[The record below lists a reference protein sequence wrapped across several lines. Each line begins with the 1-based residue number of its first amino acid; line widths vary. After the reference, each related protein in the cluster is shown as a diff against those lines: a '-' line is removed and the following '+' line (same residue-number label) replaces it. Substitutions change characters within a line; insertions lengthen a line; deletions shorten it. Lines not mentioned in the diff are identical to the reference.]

1 MITGTISNAVRQDF
15 LSKKWDAKKKSG
27 NILSKQDKNSNVS
40 KTPEQSML
48 ERFREEMKQNKEN
61 SKINGIAN
69 KVTNGEDLSP
79 EEEQYL
85 AEKNPGLLNSYRQA
99 KLEQKAYEEKL
110 KNCETKDEVQRLKTN
125 TVNGY
130 LSEMSAAKGT
140 GNKGAIVATAKKVLA
155 KLKNIEKAEIEF
167 IKSGAY
173 SNLPTEADEQIE
185 ETRET
190 VEENERLLEEIS
202 QGIDDNKELIEETEI
217 VSAGNAVPAELSGV
231 ENEELAGS
239 TEEVD
244 KAMDKVTDKAAEKTS
259 SRTEKDIFSEFE
271 KVLKKFIP
279 DNADDDREDRHNK
292 KTKAPEIGGM
302 INIIV

>member
-27 NILSKQDKNSNVS
+27 NVLSKQDKNSNVNR
-40 KTPEQSML
+40 TPEQSML

-61 SKINGIAN
+61 SKISGIAN
-69 KVTNGEDLSP
+69 KVTNGEDLTP

-202 QGIDDNKELIEETEI
+202 EGIDDNKELDEETETD
-217 VSAGNAVPAELSGV
+217 SEGNAAPIELSDI
-231 ENEELAGS
+231 ENEELAGK
-239 TEEVD
+239 TAEPD
-244 KAMDKVTDKAAEKTS
+244 KAVDKVTEKIS
-259 SRTEKDIFSEFE
+259 SKPRKDIFTEFE

-279 DNADDDREDRHNK
+279 EHTDDDREDKHNK
-292 KTKAPEIGGM
+292 KTKAPDIGGM
-302 INIIV
+302 IDIIL

>member
-27 NILSKQDKNSNVS
+27 NVLSKQDKNSNVN

-202 QGIDDNKELIEETEI
+202 QGIDDNKELIEETETDSEDPTEPVTSTDGENDEI
-217 VSAGNAVPAELSGV
+217 AKTTGNANETADKSVEKAPSG
-231 ENEELAGS
+231 S
-239 TEEVD
+239 
-244 KAMDKVTDKAAEKTS
+244 
-259 SRTEKDIFSEFE
+259 EKDIFTELE

-279 DNADDDREDRHNK
+279 EHLDDDRDDKHNK
-292 KTKAPEIGGM
+292 KTRTPEIGGM
-302 INIIV
+302 INIVL

>member
-15 LSKKWDAKKKSG
+15 LSKKFEAKKKSG
-27 NILSKQDKNSNVS
+27 NILSKQEKNSNVNR
-40 KTPEQSML
+40 TPEQSMI

-69 KVTNGEDLSP
+69 KVTNGEDLTP

-202 QGIDDNKELIEETEI
+202 QGIDDNKELIEETETDSKDTTEPVTSTDGENDEI
-217 VSAGNAVPAELSGV
+217 AKTTGNA
-231 ENEELAGS
+231 NETA
-239 TEEVD
+239 D
-244 KAMDKVTDKAAEKTS
+244 KAVEKTPS
-259 SRTEKDIFSEFE
+259 GSEKDIFTELE
-271 KVLKKFIP
+271 KVLKKYIP
-279 DNADDDREDRHNK
+279 DHVDDDRDERHNK
-292 KTKAPEIGGM
+292 KTKAPDIGGM
-302 INIIV
+302 IDVVL

>member
-15 LSKKWDAKKKSG
+15 LSKKFEAKKKSG
-27 NILSKQDKNSNVS
+27 NILSKQEKNSNVNR
-40 KTPEQSML
+40 TPEQSMI

-69 KVTNGEDLSP
+69 KVTNGEDLTP

-85 AEKNPGLLNSYRQA
+85 AAKNPGLFNSYKQA

-110 KNCETKDEVQRLKTN
+110 KNCKTKDEVQRLKTN

-140 GNKGAIVATAKKVLA
+140 GSKGAIVATAKKLLA
-155 KLKNIEKAEIEF
+155 KLNNIEKAEVEF

-173 SNLPTEADEQIE
+173 ASLPTEADEQIE

-202 QGIDDNKELIEETEI
+202 EAVDDNKELIEETE
-217 VSAGNAVPAELSGV
+217 ADNGDNAAPVELFDGES
-231 ENEELAGS
+231 EELAQ
-239 TEEVD
+239 TTVEVD
-244 KAMDKVTDKAAEKTS
+244 KVEDKASEKS
-259 SRTEKDIFSEFE
+259 SSKPKKDIFAELE

-279 DNADDDREDRHNK
+279 EHVDDDRNEKHNK
-292 KTKAPEIGGM
+292 KNKAPEIGGM
-302 INIIV
+302 INIVL

>member
-15 LSKKWDAKKKSG
+15 LSKKFEAKKKSG
-27 NILSKQDKNSNVS
+27 NILSKQEKNSNVNR
-40 KTPEQSML
+40 TPEQSMI

-69 KVTNGEDLSP
+69 KVTNGEDLTP

-85 AEKNPGLLNSYRQA
+85 AAKNPGLFNSYKQA

-110 KNCETKDEVQRLKTN
+110 KNCKTKDEVQRLKTN

-130 LSEMSAAKGT
+130 LAEMSAAKGT
-140 GNKGAIVATAKKVLA
+140 GSKGAIVATAKKVLA
-155 KLKNIEKAEIEF
+155 KLKNIEKVELEF
-167 IKSGAY
+167 IESGAY
-173 SNLPTEADEQIE
+173 SSLPTEADEQIE

-202 QGIDDNKELIEETEI
+202 EAVDDNKELIEETE
-217 VSAGNAVPAELSGV
+217 ADNGDNAAPVELFDGES
-231 ENEELAGS
+231 EELAQ
-239 TEEVD
+239 TTVEVD
-244 KAMDKVTDKAAEKTS
+244 KVEDKASEKS
-259 SRTEKDIFSEFE
+259 SSKPEKDIFAELE

-279 DNADDDREDRHNK
+279 EHVDDDRNEKHNK
-292 KTKAPEIGGM
+292 KNKAPEIGGM
-302 INIIV
+302 INIVL

>member
-27 NILSKQDKNSNVS
+27 NVLSKQDKSSNVNG
-40 KTPEQSML
+40 TPEQSML

-69 KVTNGEDLSP
+69 KVTNGEDLTP

-202 QGIDDNKELIEETEI
+202 QGIDDNKELMKETETDSKDPTEPVTSTDGENDEI
-217 VSAGNAVPAELSGV
+217 AKTTGNA
-231 ENEELAGS
+231 NETA
-239 TEEVD
+239 D
-244 KAMDKVTDKAAEKTS
+244 KAVEKTPS
-259 SRTEKDIFSEFE
+259 GSEKDIFSEFE
-271 KVLKKFIP
+271 KVLKKYIP
-279 DNADDDREDRHNK
+279 DHVDDDRDERHNK
-292 KTKAPEIGGM
+292 KTKAPDIGGM
-302 INIIV
+302 IDVVL

>member
-27 NILSKQDKNSNVS
+27 NVLSKQDKNSNVNR
-40 KTPEQSML
+40 TPEQSML

-61 SKINGIAN
+61 SKISGIAN
-69 KVTNGEDLSP
+69 KVTNGEDLTP

-110 KNCETKDEVQRLKTN
+110 RNCETKDEVQRLKTN

-173 SNLPTEADEQIE
+173 SSLPTEADEQIE

-202 QGIDDNKELIEETEI
+202 QGIDDNKELIEETETDSKDSTEPVTSTDGENDEI
-217 VSAGNAVPAELSGV
+217 AKTTGNA
-231 ENEELAGS
+231 NETL
-239 TEEVD
+239 D
-244 KAMDKVTDKAAEKTS
+244 KAVEKTPS
-259 SRTEKDIFSEFE
+259 GPEKDIFTELE
-271 KVLKKFIP
+271 KVLKKYIP
-279 DNADDDREDRHNK
+279 DHVDDDRDERHNK
-292 KTKAPEIGGM
+292 KTKAPDIGGM

>member
-15 LSKKWDAKKKSG
+15 LSKKFEAKKKSG
-27 NILSKQDKNSNVS
+27 NILSKQEKNSNVNR
-40 KTPEQSML
+40 TPEQSMI

-69 KVTNGEDLSP
+69 KVTNGEDLTP

-85 AEKNPGLLNSYRQA
+85 AAKNPGLFNSYKQA

-110 KNCETKDEVQRLKTN
+110 KNCKTKDEVQRLKTN

-130 LSEMSAAKGT
+130 LAEMSAAKGT
-140 GNKGAIVATAKKVLA
+140 GSKGAIVATAKKVLA
-155 KLKNIEKAEIEF
+155 KLKNIEKVEMEF
-167 IKSGAY
+167 IESGAY
-173 SNLPTEADEQIE
+173 SSLPTEADEQIE

-202 QGIDDNKELIEETEI
+202 EAVDDNKELIEETEAD
-217 VSAGNAVPAELSGV
+217 SEGNDAPVVLSDI
-231 ENEELAGS
+231 ENKELAS
-239 TEEVD
+239 TTVGVD
-244 KAMDKVTDKAAEKTS
+244 NKVADKVTEKS
-259 SRTEKDIFSEFE
+259 STKPEKDIFAELE

-279 DNADDDREDRHNK
+279 KHVDDDRDDRGNK

-302 INIIV
+302 INIVL

>member
-15 LSKKWDAKKKSG
+15 LSKKFEAKKKSG
-27 NILSKQDKNSNVS
+27 NILSKQEKNSNVNR
-40 KTPEQSML
+40 TPEQSMI

-69 KVTNGEDLSP
+69 KVTNGEDLTP

-85 AEKNPGLLNSYRQA
+85 AAKNPGLFNSYKQA

-110 KNCETKDEVQRLKTN
+110 KNCKTKDEVQRLKTN

-130 LSEMSAAKGT
+130 LAEMSAAKGT
-140 GNKGAIVATAKKVLA
+140 GSKGAIVATAKKVLA
-155 KLKNIEKAEIEF
+155 KLKNIEKVEMEF
-167 IKSGAY
+167 IESGAY
-173 SNLPTEADEQIE
+173 SSLPTEADEQIE

-202 QGIDDNKELIEETEI
+202 EAVDDNKELIEETE
-217 VSAGNAVPAELSGV
+217 ADNGDNAAPVELFDGES
-231 ENEELAGS
+231 EELAQ
-239 TEEVD
+239 TTVEVD
-244 KAMDKVTDKAAEKTS
+244 KVEDKASEKS
-259 SRTEKDIFSEFE
+259 SSKPEKDIFAELE

-279 DNADDDREDRHNK
+279 EHVDDDRNEKHNK
-292 KTKAPEIGGM
+292 NNKAPEIGGM
-302 INIIV
+302 INIVL

>member
-1 MITGTISNAVRQDF
+1 MITGTISNAVSQDF

-27 NILSKQDKNSNVS
+27 NVLSKQDKSSNVNR
-40 KTPEQSML
+40 TPEQSML

-69 KVTNGEDLSP
+69 KVTNGEDLTP

-202 QGIDDNKELIEETEI
+202 EAVNNKELAEETEI
-217 VSAGNAVPAELSGV
+217 DSEVNTVPVELSDT
-231 ENEELAGS
+231 ENEELTKTNIEANK
-239 TEEVD
+239 TTDKVVD
-244 KAMDKVTDKAAEKTS
+244 KATESPS
-259 SRTEKDIFSEFE
+259 SKSDKDIFTELE
-271 KVLKKFIP
+271 KILKKFVP
-279 DNADDDREDRHNK
+279 EHLDDDRDDRRNK
-292 KTKAPEIGGM
+292 KKQDRETGGM
-302 INIIV
+302 INIVI

>member
-27 NILSKQDKNSNVS
+27 NALSKQDKNSNVNR
-40 KTPEQSML
+40 TPEQSML

-61 SKINGIAN
+61 SKISGIAN
-69 KVTNGEDLSP
+69 KVTNGEDLTP

-110 KNCETKDEVQRLKTN
+110 RNCETKDEVQRLKTN
-125 TVNGY
+125 TINGY

-140 GNKGAIVATAKKVLA
+140 GNKGAIVATAMKVLA
-155 KLKNIEKAEIEF
+155 KVKNIEKVEIEF
-167 IKSGAY
+167 IESGAY

-202 QGIDDNKELIEETEI
+202 EAVDDNKELTEKAETGYKGNTEPALISDEEIEENVRIT
-217 VSAGNAVPAELSGV
+217 VEL
-231 ENEELAGS
+231 
-239 TEEVD
+239 
-244 KAMDKVTDKAAEKTS
+244 DKAADKVKDKTTEKTT
-259 SRTEKDIFSEFE
+259 SRFEKDIFVELE

-279 DNADDDREDRHNK
+279 EQVDDDREDRHNK
-292 KTKAPEIGGM
+292 KSKDQEIGAM
-302 INIIV
+302 INIVI

>member
-27 NILSKQDKNSNVS
+27 NVLSKQDKNSNVNR
-40 KTPEQSML
+40 TPEQSML

-61 SKINGIAN
+61 SKISGIAN
-69 KVTNGEDLSP
+69 KVTNGEDLTP

-202 QGIDDNKELIEETEI
+202 QGIDDNKELIEETETDSKDTTEPVTSTDGENDEI
-217 VSAGNAVPAELSGV
+217 AKTTGNV
-231 ENEELAGS
+231 NETA
-239 TEEVD
+239 D
-244 KAMDKVTDKAAEKTS
+244 KAVEKTPS
-259 SRTEKDIFSEFE
+259 GSEKDIFTELE
-271 KVLKKFIP
+271 KVLKKYIP
-279 DNADDDREDRHNK
+279 DHVDDDRDERHNK
-292 KTKAPEIGGM
+292 KTKAPDIGGM
-302 INIIV
+302 IDVVL

>member
-27 NILSKQDKNSNVS
+27 NVLSKQDKSSNVNR
-40 KTPEQSML
+40 TPEQSML

-69 KVTNGEDLSP
+69 KVTNGEDLTP

-173 SNLPTEADEQIE
+173 SSLPTEADEQIE

-202 QGIDDNKELIEETEI
+202 QGIDDNKELIEETETDSKDSTEPVTSTDGENDEI
-217 VSAGNAVPAELSGV
+217 AKTTGNA
-231 ENEELAGS
+231 NETL
-239 TEEVD
+239 D
-244 KAMDKVTDKAAEKTS
+244 KAVEKTPS
-259 SRTEKDIFSEFE
+259 GPEKDIFTELE
-271 KVLKKFIP
+271 KVLKKYIP
-279 DNADDDREDRHNK
+279 DHVDDDRDERHNK
-292 KTKAPEIGGM
+292 KTKAPDIGGM
-302 INIIV
+302 IDVVL

>member
-202 QGIDDNKELIEETEI
+202 QGIDDNKELIEETGVNNE
-217 VSAGNAVPAELSGV
+217 GNAELTRLSDG
-231 ENEELAGS
+231 ENEEHAKTTGDVS
-239 TEEVD
+239 ETINEV
-244 KAMDKVTDKAAEKTS
+244 AEKTS
-259 SRTEKDIFSEFE
+259 FESEKDIFIKLE
-271 KVLKKFIP
+271 KVLRKFIP
-279 DNADDDREDRHNK
+279 KQIDDDREDRHNK
-292 KTKAPEIGGM
+292 KTKATEIGGM
-302 INIIV
+302 INVVL

>member
-27 NILSKQDKNSNVS
+27 NVLSKQDKSSNVNR
-40 KTPEQSML
+40 TPEQSML

-69 KVTNGEDLSP
+69 KVTNGEDLTP

-85 AEKNPGLLNSYRQA
+85 AEKNLGLLNSYRQA

-173 SNLPTEADEQIE
+173 SSLPTEADEQIE

-202 QGIDDNKELIEETEI
+202 QGIDDNKELIEETETDSKDSTEPVTSTDGENDEI
-217 VSAGNAVPAELSGV
+217 AKTTGNA
-231 ENEELAGS
+231 NETL
-239 TEEVD
+239 D
-244 KAMDKVTDKAAEKTS
+244 KAVEKTPS
-259 SRTEKDIFSEFE
+259 GPEKDIFTELE
-271 KVLKKFIP
+271 KVLKKYIP
-279 DNADDDREDRHNK
+279 DHVDDDRDDKHNK
-292 KTKAPEIGGM
+292 KTRTPEIGGM
-302 INIIV
+302 INIVL

>member
-69 KVTNGEDLSP
+69 KVTNGEDLTP

>member
-27 NILSKQDKNSNVS
+27 NVLSKQDKNSNVN

-202 QGIDDNKELIEETEI
+202 QGIDDNKELIEETGVNNE
-217 VSAGNAVPAELSGV
+217 GNAELTRLSDG
-231 ENEELAGS
+231 ENEEHAKTTGDVS
-239 TEEVD
+239 ETINEV
-244 KAMDKVTDKAAEKTS
+244 AEKTS
-259 SRTEKDIFSEFE
+259 FESEKDIFIKLE
-271 KVLKKFIP
+271 KVLRKFIP
-279 DNADDDREDRHNK
+279 KQIDDDREDRHNK
-292 KTKAPEIGGM
+292 KTKATEIGGM
-302 INIIV
+302 INVVL

>member
-27 NILSKQDKNSNVS
+27 NVLSKQDKSSNVNR
-40 KTPEQSML
+40 TPEQSML

-69 KVTNGEDLSP
+69 KVTNGEDLTP

-140 GNKGAIVATAKKVLA
+140 GNKGAIVATAMKILA
-155 KLKNIEKAEIEF
+155 KVKNIEKVEIEF

-173 SNLPTEADEQIE
+173 SSLPTEADEQIE

-190 VEENERLLEEIS
+190 VEENEKLLNEIS
-202 QGIDDNKELIEETEI
+202 EAVEEDKEYI
-217 VSAGNAVPAELSGV
+217 V
-231 ENEELAGS
+231 
-239 TEEVD
+239 
-244 KAMDKVTDKAAEKTS
+244 AAEADSENNVEPVELVDGESDGPVQVSEKTNDTADS
-259 SRTEKDIFSEFE
+259 VEEAPASESKKDIFKELE

-279 DNADDDREDRHNK
+279 EPIDIDREDRHNRK
-292 KTKAPEIGGM
+292 PKDREVGGT
-302 INIIV
+302 INIVL

>member
-27 NILSKQDKNSNVS
+27 NVLSKQDKNSNVNR
-40 KTPEQSML
+40 TPEQSML

-61 SKINGIAN
+61 SKISGIAN
-69 KVTNGEDLSP
+69 KVTNGEDLTP
-79 EEEQYL
+79 EEEQYH

-202 QGIDDNKELIEETEI
+202 QGIDDNKELIEETETDSKDTTEPVTSTDGENDEI
-217 VSAGNAVPAELSGV
+217 AKTTGNV
-231 ENEELAGS
+231 NETA
-239 TEEVD
+239 D
-244 KAMDKVTDKAAEKTS
+244 KAVEKTPS
-259 SRTEKDIFSEFE
+259 GSEKDIFTELE
-271 KVLKKFIP
+271 KVLKKYIP
-279 DNADDDREDRHNK
+279 DHVDDDRDERHNK
-292 KTKAPEIGGM
+292 KTKAPDIGGM
-302 INIIV
+302 IDVVL

>member
-15 LSKKWDAKKKSG
+15 LSKKFEAKKKSG
-27 NILSKQDKNSNVS
+27 NILSKQEKNSIVNR
-40 KTPEQSML
+40 TPEQSMI

-69 KVTNGEDLSP
+69 KVTNGEDLTP

-85 AEKNPGLLNSYRQA
+85 AAKNPGLFNSYKQA

-110 KNCETKDEVQRLKTN
+110 KNCKTKDEVQRLKTN

-130 LSEMSAAKGT
+130 LAEMSAAKGT
-140 GNKGAIVATAKKVLA
+140 GSKGAIVVTAKKVLA
-155 KLKNIEKAEIEF
+155 KLKNIEKVELEF
-167 IKSGAY
+167 IESGAY
-173 SNLPTEADEQIE
+173 SSLPTEADEQIE

-202 QGIDDNKELIEETEI
+202 EAVDDNKELIEETEAD
-217 VSAGNAVPAELSGV
+217 SEGNAAPVVLSDI
-231 ENEELAGS
+231 ENKELAS
-239 TEEVD
+239 TTVGVD
-244 KAMDKVTDKAAEKTS
+244 NKVADKVTEKS
-259 SRTEKDIFSEFE
+259 STKPEKDIFAEFE
-271 KVLKKFIP
+271 EVLRKFIP
-279 DNADDDREDRHNK
+279 EHVDDDRDDRGNK

-302 INIIV
+302 INIVL

>member
-15 LSKKWDAKKKSG
+15 LSKKFEAKKKSG
-27 NILSKQDKNSNVS
+27 NILSKQEKNSNVNR
-40 KTPEQSML
+40 TPEQSMI

-69 KVTNGEDLSP
+69 KVTNGEDLTP

-85 AEKNPGLLNSYRQA
+85 AAKNPGLFNSYKQA

-110 KNCETKDEVQRLKTN
+110 KNCKTKDEVQRLKTN

-130 LSEMSAAKGT
+130 LAEMSAAKGT
-140 GNKGAIVATAKKVLA
+140 GSKGAIVATAKKVLA
-155 KLKNIEKAEIEF
+155 KLKNIEKVEMEF
-167 IKSGAY
+167 IESGAY
-173 SNLPTEADEQIE
+173 SSLPTEADEQIE

-202 QGIDDNKELIEETEI
+202 EAVDDNKELIEETE
-217 VSAGNAVPAELSGV
+217 ADNGDNAAPVELFDGES
-231 ENEELAGS
+231 EELAQ
-239 TEEVD
+239 TTVEVD
-244 KAMDKVTDKAAEKTS
+244 KVEDKASEKS
-259 SRTEKDIFSEFE
+259 SSKPEKDIFAELE

-279 DNADDDREDRHNK
+279 EHVNDDKEDRHNK
-292 KTKAPEIGGM
+292 KSKAPEIGGT
-302 INIIV
+302 INIVL

>member
-27 NILSKQDKNSNVS
+27 NVLSKQDKSSNVNR
-40 KTPEQSML
+40 TPEQSML

-69 KVTNGEDLSP
+69 KVTNGEDLTP

-217 VSAGNAVPAELSGV
+217 DSEDPTETVALTDGENDEIAKTNGNA
-231 ENEELAGS
+231 NETA
-239 TEEVD
+239 D
-244 KAMDKVTDKAAEKTS
+244 KAVEKTPS
-259 SRTEKDIFSEFE
+259 GSEKNIFTELE

-279 DNADDDREDRHNK
+279 EHVDDDRGKRHNK
-292 KTKAPEIGGM
+292 NKAPNIGGM
-302 INIIV
+302 IDVVL

>member
-27 NILSKQDKNSNVS
+27 NVLSKQDKNSNVN

-202 QGIDDNKELIEETEI
+202 QGIDDNKELIEETETDSEDPTEPVTSTDGENDEI
-217 VSAGNAVPAELSGV
+217 AKTTGNANETADKSVEKAPSG
-231 ENEELAGS
+231 S
-239 TEEVD
+239 Q
-244 KAMDKVTDKAAEKTS
+244 
-259 SRTEKDIFSEFE
+259 KDIFSEFE
-271 KVLKKFIP
+271 KVLKKYIP
-279 DNADDDREDRHNK
+279 EHLDDDRDDKHNK
-292 KTKAPEIGGM
+292 KTRTPEIGGM
-302 INIIV
+302 INIVL

>member
-27 NILSKQDKNSNVS
+27 NVLSKQDKNSNVNR
-40 KTPEQSML
+40 TPEQSML
-48 ERFREEMKQNKEN
+48 ERFREEMKHNKEN
-61 SKINGIAN
+61 SKISGIAN
-69 KVTNGEDLSP
+69 KVTNGEDLTP
-79 EEEQYL
+79 EEEQYH

-202 QGIDDNKELIEETEI
+202 QGIDDNKELIEETETDSKDTTEPVTSTDGENDEI
-217 VSAGNAVPAELSGV
+217 AKTTGNV
-231 ENEELAGS
+231 NETA
-239 TEEVD
+239 D
-244 KAMDKVTDKAAEKTS
+244 KAVEKTPS
-259 SRTEKDIFSEFE
+259 GSEKDIFTELE
-271 KVLKKFIP
+271 KVLKKYIP
-279 DNADDDREDRHNK
+279 DHVDDDRDERHNK
-292 KTKAPEIGGM
+292 KTKAPDIGGM
-302 INIIV
+302 IDVVL

>member
-15 LSKKWDAKKKSG
+15 LNKKFEAKKKSG
-27 NILSKQDKNSNVS
+27 NILSKQEKNSIVNR
-40 KTPEQSML
+40 TPEQSMI

-69 KVTNGEDLSP
+69 KVTNGEDLTP

-85 AEKNPGLLNSYRQA
+85 AAKNPGLFNSYKQA

-110 KNCETKDEVQRLKTN
+110 KNCKTKDEVQRLKTN

-130 LSEMSAAKGT
+130 LAEMSAAKGT
-140 GNKGAIVATAKKVLA
+140 GSKGAIVATAKKVLA
-155 KLKNIEKAEIEF
+155 KLKNIEKVELEF
-167 IKSGAY
+167 IESGAY
-173 SNLPTEADEQIE
+173 SSLPTEADEQIE

-202 QGIDDNKELIEETEI
+202 EAVDDNKELIEETE
-217 VSAGNAVPAELSGV
+217 ADNGDNAAPVELFDGES
-231 ENEELAGS
+231 EELAQ
-239 TEEVD
+239 TTVEVD
-244 KAMDKVTDKAAEKTS
+244 KVEDKASEKS
-259 SRTEKDIFSEFE
+259 SSKPEKDIFAELE

-279 DNADDDREDRHNK
+279 EHVDDDRNEKHNK
-292 KTKAPEIGGM
+292 KNKAPEIGGM
-302 INIIV
+302 INIVL